1 MRYAP
6 SSQDKYFVTLD
17 KFSDKKDPKLKEKF
31 MSRVVAPVADLEE
44 GFTNFKKLLAEEG
57 GDVTILGLTEGE
69 EIKWILVPPLYIRV
83 MKESVIIGLILC
95 RA

>member
-6 SSQDKYFVTLD
+6 SSQDKYFVPLD

-44 GFTNFKKLLAEEG
+44 GFTNFQKLLAEEG

-69 EIKWILVPPLYIRV
+69 EIK
-83 MKESVIIGLILC
+83 
-95 RA
+95 